1 VIISTFFPFFR
12 GEKRILL
19 LTNKVT
25 FVSNVM
31 LSLVRETSH
40 YRVPRK
46 LCQLRDLMRYAI
58 AFSSLV
64 DDLPFRELV
73 PSLNRFIDG
82 EPKS

>member
-1 VIISTFFPFFR
+1 
-12 GEKRILL
+12 
-19 LTNKVT
+19 
-25 FVSNVM
+25 M
-31 LSLVRETSH
+31 LSLGRKTSH